1 MSINVRIYFVK
12 MHYIPTM
19 EYNRADALLNLLLLI
34 KKRLTQPTL
43 YIKGHREAGKGEAKS

>member
-1 MSINVRIYFVK
+1 
-12 MHYIPTM
+12 M